1 MKINNYIYTSGLVLG
16 LFFILFIKEGF
27 IITFGVLCALSSLL
41 GFLIDF
47 RGRKKIVSIK
57 KKITN

>member
-1 MKINNYIYTSGLVLG
+1 MKINNYIYTSGLILG

-27 IITFGVLCALSSLL
+27 IITFGVLCVLGSLL

-47 RGRKKIVSIK
+47 RDRKNYINQK
-57 KKITN
+57 TN